1 MALIHRTT
9 MVPTKLDLL
18 TRWLPDQPWYRTGG
32 APRLDRA
39 GGFRLDD
46 PAGEVGIEFMFVIDT
61 PAGVTYHV
69 PLSYRGAPLAGAE
82 AALVG
87 TAEHGVLGR
96 RWIYDGTGDPVVVAQ
111 LLALVQGQAHPQ
123 AQSETD
129 TPDHS
134 VGRHP
139 ARSGALVPS
148 GPAQVAS
155 TDLRT
160 TLTVPV
166 EAGTDPVHVQV
177 VRILDREPDD
187 AAAPGWVAADYRR
200 PDGTQGRGR
209 VILVR

>member
-18 TRWLPDQPWYRTGG
+18 TRWLPDQPWYRAAG
-32 APRLDRA
+32 APQLDRA

-61 PAGVTYHV
+61 SAGVTYHV
-69 PLSYRGAPLAGAE
+69 PLSYRGAPLAGAG

-96 RWIYDGTGDPVVVAQ
+96 RWIYDGTGDPVVVTQ
-111 LLALVQGQAHPQ
+111 LLALVQGQAQAQ

-139 ARSGALVPS
+139 ARSGMLVPS

-155 TDLRT
+155 TDRRT

-166 EAGTDPVHVQV
+166 EAGTDPVLVQV
-177 VRILDREPDD
+177 VRILDGEPDG

-200 PDGTQGRGR
+200 PDRTPGRGR